1 MGTLKINK
9 NIRTINKDLR
19 DITQNFNLV
28 IIFFICVI
36 FMIYAFASL
45 FDNDTINLRYQIINQ
60 FIDFIES

>member
-19 DITQNFNLV
+19 DITQNFNLA